1 MKTKQATKAN
11 RALIWLHIW
20 RQRRLGERMAGER
33 NYSRIPETLA
43 TAAGLLAMLVY
54 SAHRGW
60 I

>member
-1 MKTKQATKAN
+1 MKAQADKVNKA
-11 RALIWLHIW
+11 RVWLHIW
-20 RQRRLGERMAGER
+20 RQRRLGERMVGER

>member
-1 MKTKQATKAN
+1 MKAQADKVNKARV
-11 RALIWLHIW
+11 RAHIW

>member
-1 MKTKQATKAN
+1 MKRQADRVNPA
-11 RALIWLHIW
+11 RVRLHIL
-20 RQRRLGERMAGER
+20 RQRRLGERMAGDR